1 MAETVQVGDAG
12 HGGPPVLSQGAMTE
26 IGLRRFLYLAV
37 FAVFLAGCV
46 PIGRVP
52 SRDEF
57 GVSVVGPAG
66 SKSGTVDA
74 AQTARL
80 DTKARQICAR
90 GYTKAGQDIEP
101 AEANQQFVDM
111 KLRCAHYD
119 RLDFDYS
126 HIDWTSLL

>member
-1 MAETVQVGDAG
+1 MVQVGDAG
-12 HGGPPVLSQGAMTE
+12 QGGLPVLSQSAMTE
-26 IGLRRFLYLAV
+26 IGLGRFLYLAV

-46 PIGRVP
+46 PMGRVP

-57 GVSVVGPAG
+57 GVSTVGPAG
-66 SKSGTVDA
+66 SKGETVDGKLA
-74 AQTARL
+74 ARL
-80 DTKARQICAR
+80 DTKVRQICSR
-90 GYTKAGQDIEP
+90 GYTKIGQDIEP
-101 AEANQQFVDM
+101 AEANRRFVDM